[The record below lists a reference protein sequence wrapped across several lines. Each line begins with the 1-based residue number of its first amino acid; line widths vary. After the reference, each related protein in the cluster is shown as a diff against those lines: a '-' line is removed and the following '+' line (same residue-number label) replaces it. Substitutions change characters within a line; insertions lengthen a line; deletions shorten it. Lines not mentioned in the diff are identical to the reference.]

1 MSETIDMLLVFPG
14 ADRDSP
20 SRELA
25 LSIFHPGV
33 LFKQQGLRVAY
44 WDQRFES
51 EERLIDLIKSSKEI
65 GVSALTG
72 RQCGDAADILM
83 LAKRIKPGI
92 ITAAGGPHV
101 HMLPQEVLSE
111 PFVDKVYAD
120 KQYGEHLSPY
130 DEQTK
135 PYFGLCDITYLSS
148 TGCPYACRYCSQI
161 YEYWP
166 RPVEDIDRD
175 LSAIH
180 HDTGFEHV
188 AYVDPNMTHFQW
200 TNEHKEKIR
209 FDNVDRL
216 RQIGAIHRKLNIT
229 FDCSMRVPNVTPAM
243 VEALVE
249 ARCTKLFLGCE
260 SGNERVIRKVMLKGH
275 GVEAIRD
282 AARNLAGSG
291 ISTLYSFIGMA
302 PGETIDE
309 THDTMDLIDWI
320 METDDNARVSV
331 YHYSP
336 YPGTPMYSDAVAGK
350 FGVTPFI
357 PPTTMKGWASRRLM
371 NSPYYWIAGLNFRLD
386 STRANFPGDDWKL
399 IEPYVDLARKQWIAR
414 DIMQFP
420 VEEVEALIKVQVAK
434 GDRKRRELRDSG
446 SRAADPG
453 SLWHRGQASS
463 IAPAS
468 VKPPLSRIPLRVV
481 RSEDSSGV

>member
-1 MSETIDMLLVFPG
+1 MSDTIDMLLVFPG

-65 GVSALTG
+65 GASALTG

-83 LAKRIKPGI
+83 LAKRIKPSI

-135 PYFGLCDITYLSS
+135 PYFKMCDITYLSS

-200 TNEHKEKIR
+200 TNENNEKIR
-209 FDNVDRL
+209 FDTVERV
-216 RQIGAIHRKLNIT
+216 RQIGAIHRKLGIT

-243 VEALVE
+243 VNATRGGPVHQ
-249 ARCTKLFLGCE
+249 AF
-260 SGNERVIRKVMLKGH
+260 SGL
-275 GVEAIRD
+275 
-282 AARNLAGSG
+282 
-291 ISTLYSFIGMA
+291 
-302 PGETIDE
+302 
-309 THDTMDLIDWI
+309 
-320 METDDNARVSV
+320 
-331 YHYSP
+331 
-336 YPGTPMYSDAVAGK
+336 
-350 FGVTPFI
+350 
-357 PPTTMKGWASRRLM
+357 
-371 NSPYYWIAGLNFRLD
+371 
-386 STRANFPGDDWKL
+386 
-399 IEPYVDLARKQWIAR
+399 
-414 DIMQFP
+414 
-420 VEEVEALIKVQVAK
+420 
-434 GDRKRRELRDSG
+434 
-446 SRAADPG
+446 
-453 SLWHRGQASS
+453 
-463 IAPAS
+463 
-468 VKPPLSRIPLRVV
+468 
-481 RSEDSSGV
+481 